1 MQESLRT
8 TLLATSAQATSRVLG
23 AIAGLSLFAV
33 TFAQGVLFD
42 NGPVITHPGAGFENA
57 DVSMVQSDLDLV
69 GFGFGAVKS
78 ENFDNRLADDFEVTS
93 PLGWQLQLAEVHTY
107 QSGSGTEST
116 IEQANFRIWNGVP
129 GEEGSNVVYGDGA
142 SDSLLSSDFSGI
154 YRTPAANFADTSRP
168 LMLNTLD
175 MSQVFLPPGTYWLDV
190 QFSGSLGNGPW
201 IPPVTI
207 LGEDTTGD
215 ALQYFSS
222 SSSWSPAIDTGPST
236 AQGMPFVLR
245 GNEVYL
251 RLMGQDLAVSE
262 VSSGDLDVP
271 VLVFNAS
278 TFVVPSVELTTLEVQ
293 TVGPD
298 GATPLAISPVAG
310 VKLYLDADLDGVPDS
325 PGDPLA
331 TAEANADGTATLD
344 LSGVTIDAGTPVG
357 FVVTYDLKGSQASV
371 ALPMTL
377 ASLAVLLPGLRF
389 ARRGR
394 KALPLVALGLIVA
407 LVGACSAPQSGPDPA
422 AIQFRALVTN
432 SSAEVVGGPLAGHQA
447 GVDASSLLGG
457 TITVS
462 Y

>member
-1 MQESLRT
+1 M
-8 TLLATSAQATSRVLG
+8 
-23 AIAGLSLFAV
+23 
-33 TFAQGVLFD
+33 
-42 NGPVITHPGAGFENA
+42 
-57 DVSMVQSDLDLV
+57 
-69 GFGFGAVKS
+69 
-78 ENFDNRLADDFEVTS
+78 
-93 PLGWQLQLAEVHTY
+93 
-107 QSGSGTEST
+107 
-116 IEQANFRIWNGVP
+116 
-129 GEEGSNVVYGDGA
+129 VYGDGA

-207 LGEDTTGD
+207 LGEDTTGN

-222 SSSWSPAIDTGPST
+222 SSSWSPAIDTGPNA

-251 RLMGQDLAVSE
+251 RLVGQELAVSE

-298 GATPLAISPVAG
+298 GATPLATSPVAG
-310 VKLYLDADLDGVPDS
+310 VKMYLDADLDGVPDS
-325 PGDPLA
+325 PGNPLA

-357 FVVTYDLKGSQASV
+357 FVVTYDLKGSLASV

-377 ASLAVLLPGLRF
+377 ASLAVLLPGLWF

-394 KALPLVALGLIVA
+394 KTLPLVALGLIVA